1 MSDALQSL
9 ISDLLVLLKEEHH
22 CLLLNHI
29 ESLGTLSA
37 RKIALVEQVED
48 IFDHRLDDIEARLSP
63 EEIRLL
69 EACKQQNQINGY
81 LLASRR
87 NLVAEL
93 LMAFSA
99 NTHEPF
105 VYTSGG
111 AVSPFFKGIDQGIA

>member
-1 MSDALQSL
+1 MSDDALQSL
-9 ISDLLVLLKEEHH
+9 ISDLLAVLQEEHR
-22 CLLLNHI
+22 CLLYNDI

-37 RKIALVEQVED
+37 RKVALVEQVED
-48 IFDHRLDDIEARLSP
+48 AFDHRLDVEAGLSL
-63 EEIRLL
+63 EEIQLL

-93 LMAFSA
+93 LMVFSA

-111 AVSPFFKGIDQGIA
+111 AVSSFFKGIDQGIA